1 MRKAKENSFVAPTEM
16 TKEKASRKTAK
27 SAKDRVPLQD
37 MPKNSNTTEIE
48 TTRCSV
54 VLKQLSPNSLE
65 SPMRRFSE
73 TENVYDFEESPS
85 QEEIVAPNDELKE
98 IYKELEK
105 KNIAVVAKRKPRIK
119 KRKIAKTTVKVQA
132 APTKRKA
139 EQTTTTKPAAA
150 TKKRKTHNLSAA
162 AAVADEV
169 HGIGG
174 NGTVTDNNN
183 DNDDAYSVHSVCSE
197 IIDQNGEMIGSIE
210 KEWSQFE
217 TRTMRSRKE
226 NAEIGTKTSSKKVNS
241 NKDEKVDSIE
251 PFEVVEKRPV
261 AAPLDQ
267 SIQIVIPDDLRNPE
281 LAKTPQP
288 QSKRSLRLAV
298 RNKPV
303 AAPVDETLPDD
314 IPDNVPDDV
323 AEDVFPETPQPSSPL
338 QTKRPIRIAARKN
351 PLQSTPKPSH
361 AKMNA
366 TDFFKNASPLTQN
379 SSVEFAAAKPLSA
392 FDESPK
398 SNAIETVSEV
408 EMNDEN
414 GAKRI
419 EQSQS
424 HDDKPTLRVYGRSPL
439 KNIVSTLRL
448 FVARE
453 KIQYLFNFF
462 IVFGCSRIHSW
473 RTRQRARRHQFYLI
487 SRRVQ
492 IS

>member
-1 MRKAKENSFVAPTEM
+1 MRKAKENSFVASTEM
-16 TKEKASRKTAK
+16 TKEKASRKTTK

-37 MPKNSNTTEIE
+37 MPKNSNSTEIK

-54 VLKQLSPNSLE
+54 VLKQLSPNSLQ

-119 KRKIAKTTVKVQA
+119 KQTIAKTTVKAKA

-139 EQTTTTKPAAA
+139 EQTTTTKPTAA
-150 TKKRKTHNLSAA
+150 TKKRKTHNLSATA
-162 AAVADEV
+162 AAVADVEV

-183 DNDDAYSVHSVCSE
+183 DNDDAFSVHTVCSE

-217 TRTMRSRKE
+217 TRTLRSTKE
-226 NAEIGTKTSSKKVNS
+226 NAEIVTKTSSKKVNS
-241 NKDEKVDSIE
+241 NKVEKVDSIE
-251 PFEVVEKRPV
+251 PFEVVEKSAV

-267 SIQIVIPDDLRNPE
+267 SVQNVIPDDLWNPE
-281 LAKTPQP
+281 VAKTPQP

-303 AAPVDETLPDD
+303 AAPVVETLPDE

-323 AEDVFPETPQPSSPL
+323 PEDAFPETPLPPSPL
-338 QTKRPIRIAARKN
+338 LTKRPVRIAARKN

-361 AKMNA
+361 GKMSA

-379 SSVEFAAAKPLSA
+379 NSVEFAAAKTLSA

-398 SNAIETVSEV
+398 SNAIETVTEDD
-408 EMNDEN
+408 MNDEN
-414 GAKRI
+414 AAKRI
-419 EQSQS
+419 ERNQSQ
-424 HDDKPTLRVYGRSPL
+424 DGTPTLRVYGRSPL
-439 KNIVSTLRL
+439 KNIVSIRRL
-448 FVARE
+448 FIVRE
-453 KIQYLFNFF
+453 KFQYLFFF
-462 IVFGCSRIHSW
+462 HCSRIHS
-473 RTRQRARRHQFYLI
+473 
-487 SRRVQ
+487 
-492 IS
+492 